1 MISGVKPDPR
11 DGSETP
17 LAHARSYEFGEDRH
31 SLALVASWALRFCL
45 FLGRIFV

>member
-1 MISGVKPDPR
+1 MSGSSYERERVD
-11 DGSETP
+11 ETP